1 MIHQPSGG
9 SQGTASDIEIAAK
22 EILYTRTR
30 LNEILA
36 KHTGQ
41 SLEQIQDDVD
51 RDRFMS
57 PEEAVEYGLIDR
69 VLEGPVGNGS
79 SPKDSHAKLEPSED
93 EDEG

>member
-9 SQGTASDIEIAAK
+9 SQGTAADIEIAAK
-22 EILYTRTR
+22 EILYTRKR

-41 SLEQIQDDVD
+41 SLEQVQDDVD

-69 VLEGPVGNGS
+69 VLEGPAQNGS
-79 SPKDSHAKLEPSED
+79 SPRDSHAKLEPSDD
-93 EDEG
+93 EE